1 MGVQRPLIFGLVFD
15 NAIHKLSSVP
25 TQYPGTGPFS
35 GLKTDD
41 KIVKAILKWTGRQ
54 WRMHG
59 VNRIVCISLCL
70 EVKQNKD
77 NRQNSSTLGWRIWIF
92 HQNCK
97 WLTDW
102 LSHLFSSQSV
112 LVVSTVTDEQGI
124 PLPQL
129 CGDQSGAAA
138 LALVVTVSALD
149 SQESLWD
156 SRWKRF
162 GGTSLFFPLLSDTE
176 DEIGRM
182 EESPQWE
189 YRIFPLVWY
198 LTLYQ

>member
-1 MGVQRPLIFGLVFD
+1 MGVRCPIIFDLVFD

-41 KIVKAILKWTGRQ
+41 KIVKAILKWTGSQ
-54 WRMHG
+54 WRMCG
-59 VNRIVCISLCL
+59 VNRIVCKSLCL

-77 NRQNSSTLGWRIWIF
+77 NRQNSSTLGWRIWIL

-112 LVVSTVTDEQGI
+112 LVVSTVTDEQGHHYRSSAGTKAA
-124 PLPQL
+124 PLPWL
-129 CGDQSGAAA
+129 WWSRCLHWTLRRASEPPDGKGSEE
-138 LALVVTVSALD
+138 LV
-149 SQESLWD
+149 
-156 SRWKRF
+156 
-162 GGTSLFFPLLSDTE
+162 FFSPLLSDTG

-189 YRIFPLVWY
+189 YRIFPLCGI
-198 LTLYQ
+198 